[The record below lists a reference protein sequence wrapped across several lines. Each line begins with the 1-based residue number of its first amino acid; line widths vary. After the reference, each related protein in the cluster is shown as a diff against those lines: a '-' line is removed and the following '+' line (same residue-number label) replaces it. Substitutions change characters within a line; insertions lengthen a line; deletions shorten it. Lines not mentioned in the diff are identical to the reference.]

1 MDHPKI
7 PDNSLTERIKTI
19 IELIEELVEDSG
31 KDSFEFD
38 EPMSNEEIEAWEKE
52 NDIKIPAS
60 YKEWLNFTRAAEI
73 YLAAA
78 FYEPSDFVTDND
90 QKPCDVPDE
99 CVVIGELGGWGVSVC
114 FYAETGEIMY
124 IDHGEECRDLDFG
137 DILDWVIDRL
147 QDSM

>member
-1 MDHPKI
+1 MNYPKI

-19 IELIEELVEDSG
+19 IELIEELAEDSVY
-31 KDSFEFD
+31 DAFEFA

-52 NDIKIPAS
+52 NDIKIPDS
-60 YKEWLNFTRAAEI
+60 YKDWLNFTRAAEI
-73 YLAAA
+73 DSDAT

-90 QKPCDVPDE
+90 EKSYDVPDE

-147 QDSM
+147 QESM